1 MTINKTAKP
10 GSNGTG
16 RGKTGVRGPFAK
28 RIALARAALAWE
40 VFWPSFW
47 PVAGIAG
54 LFLALALLD
63 VLPLL
68 PGWLHAAVLGLFAAG
83 LVAALWRALRA
94 LRLPTS
100 KEARRRIELDSGLA
114 HRPLGALE
122 DRLATD
128 PKDGAAALWE
138 AHRRRLLAQAARL
151 TARMPRAGLAK
162 VDPMALRAVVFLL
175 LAVAV
180 ATGGRDWRPRL
191 NDALTPRLKPAVAG
205 PPTRLDAWIN
215 PPAYT
220 ALPPLFLAAHSGESG
235 PVQAP
240 VGSIVLAQVQGR
252 GGVPQLRLGLESED
266 FIPVTAGVYKID
278 RRLEAGDRLAITQD
292 GATLAE
298 WPIEVLP
305 DRPPEIEFISPPGR
319 TERSALRLEFAAKDD
334 YGLNQVTLEVERIDQ
349 PDGEP
354 LSLDL
359 PLAAIGLRETES
371 TSYHDLTPHPWAG
384 IAVSM
389 RLVAVD
395 ALGQSGASDPVRTL
409 LPERIFNH
417 PVARALVELRKQLTL
432 APDKRFPVVRGLSD
446 INSRPEH
453 FYHDIVVSL
462 AIRSAERRLLYDSSA
477 AAIGQVQQLMWDT
490 ALRIEEG
497 DLAIAERDLR
507 KIQEELMR
515 ALAENASDEEID
527 RLLDQLREALDR
539 FLEALA
545 EQLSEQLAEGAEP
558 EPMPPDSQIMQSEDL
573 RQLLEKARELAR
585 SGARDAARELLAQLQ
600 NMLENLRANPFARSP
615 GQEGQSAWEMM
626 RDMESLMQRQQE
638 LLDRSYR
645 RAQEGQQP
653 GDEGRSD
660 EGRPEQGRGSSMDN
674 QQDALAQEGVRR
686 ELGEMMRRLGQAL
699 GDIPRPLGR
708 AEQAMRD
715 ARDALGREQPGAAVD
730 PQSRALDQLQQG
742 LQAMAESFMER
753 MGEGQPMQGS
763 GSVGMGPG
771 LGRDP
776 LGRSSGDGGFEAL
789 EGVQLPDEME
799 LRRAREI
806 LKELR
811 RRRGEPSRP
820 PMELDYLDRL
830 LQQF

>member
-1 MTINKTAKP
+1 
-10 GSNGTG
+10 
-16 RGKTGVRGPFAK
+16 V
-28 RIALARAALAWE
+28 
-40 VFWPSFW
+40 
-47 PVAGIAG
+47 
-54 LFLALALLD
+54 ALALFD

-68 PGWLHAAVLGLFAAG
+68 PGLLHAAVLGLFAAG
-83 LVAALWRALRA
+83 LLAALWRALRA

-100 KEARRRIELDSGLA
+100 KEASRRIELDSGLE
-114 HRPLGALE
+114 HRPLGALD
-122 DRLATD
+122 DRLVTD

-151 TARMPRAGLAK
+151 AARLPRAGLAK

-180 ATGGRDWRPRL
+180 VTGGRDWRPRL
-191 NDALTPRLKPAVAG
+191 SDALSPRLEPAIAG

-220 ALPPLFLAAHSGESG
+220 GLPPLFLAAQTGEG
-235 PVQAP
+235 EPVQTP

-252 GGVPQLRLGLESED
+252 GGVPQLHLGPASED
-266 FIPVTAGVYKID
+266 FAPVTDGVYKID
-278 RRLEAGDRLAITQD
+278 RRLDAGDRLAITQD

-298 WPIEVLP
+298 WPIEILP
-305 DRPPEIEFISPPGR
+305 DNPPDIEFISPPGR
-319 TERSALRLEFAAKDD
+319 TERSALRLEYAAQDD
-334 YGLNQVTLEVERIDQ
+334 YGLNQVVIEIERIDR
-349 PDGEP
+349 PDSEP

-359 PLAAIGLRETES
+359 PLPAVGLRETES

-384 IAVSM
+384 IAVSL

-395 ALGQSGASDPVRTL
+395 ALGQSGASAPVRTV

-446 INSRPEH
+446 LNSRPEH
-453 FYHDIVVSL
+453 FYHDVVVAL
-462 AIRSAERRLLYDSSA
+462 AIRSAERRLLYDNSSA
-477 AAIGQVQQLMWDT
+477 AVGQVQQLMWDT

-515 ALAENASDEEID
+515 ALAENAPDEEID
-527 RLLDQLREALDR
+527 RLLDELREALDR
-539 FLEALA
+539 FLQALA

-558 EPMPPDSQIMQSEDL
+558 ELLPPDAQIMQSEDM

-638 LLDRSYR
+638 LLDRSYS
-645 RAQEGQQP
+645 RAQEGRQP
-653 GDEGRSD
+653 G
-660 EGRPEQGRGSSMDN
+660 EQGRPREGQPERGRGPSGEN
-674 QQDALAQEGVRR
+674 QRDAQAQEGIRR

-708 AEQAMRD
+708 AEQAMRE
-715 ARDALGREQPGAAVD
+715 ARDALGREQPGDAID

-753 MGEGQPMQGS
+753 MSEGQPMPGS
-763 GSVGMGPG
+763 GSVGMGAG
-771 LGRDP
+771 FGRDP
-776 LGRSSGDGGFEAL
+776 LGRSSGDGGLEAPDAIEPGEITLCGELEGSQHGAQRAL
-789 EGVQLPDEME
+789 ERAFGHGRFLGTGRRTRSPD
-799 LRRAREI
+799 
-806 LKELR
+806 
-811 RRRGEPSRP
+811 P
-820 PMELDYLDRL
+820 PTPQANPPDSPDATSVAEGIPNPPETVC
-830 LQQF
+830 